1 MSEEEKPGQRLDVFL
16 FFARF
21 CKTRAVAGALIEK
34 GSVRINRLPTLKPHA
49 RLRAD
54 DILTL
59 ALPNRVLV
67 VRVVALAK
75 RRGSAVEAR
84 QLYED
89 VP

>member
-34 GSVRINRLPTLKPHA
+34 GSVRINRMPTIKPHA
-49 RLRAD
+49 RLRPD
-54 DILTL
+54 DVLTL

-84 QLYED
+84 KLYEE